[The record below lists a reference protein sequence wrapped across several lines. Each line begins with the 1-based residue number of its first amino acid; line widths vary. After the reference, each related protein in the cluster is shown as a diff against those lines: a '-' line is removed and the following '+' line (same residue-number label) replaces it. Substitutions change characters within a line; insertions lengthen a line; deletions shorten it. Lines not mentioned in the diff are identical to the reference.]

1 MEAEITLIEIR
12 KLRKEGSGRETKKM
26 GDKLYRNTYTGL
38 KTFTTEQQYWS
49 KRWNSIRII
58 IYLITTSATY
68 W

>member
-49 KRWNSIRII
+49 KRWN
-58 IYLITTSATY
+58 
-68 W
+68 